1 MIKYCYFKKTSINPL
16 LLLCNYKSGYFSY
29 NKISDKE
36 ITLDSIHYKYN
47 FKIQPYNIT
56 TTININNDGSSIFYV
71 FPEEL
76 NFIQKNYI
84 TIYFIME
91 NPKYVNNFVLMYSD
105 SNSYK
110 NLSYLNCQN
119 LEGLKKCQAY
129 FKFYK
134 AKL

>member
-1 MIKYCYFKKTSINPL
+1 
-16 LLLCNYKSGYFSY
+16 
-29 NKISDKE
+29 
-36 ITLDSIHYKYN
+36 
-47 FKIQPYNIT
+47 
-56 TTININNDGSSIFYV
+56 
-71 FPEEL
+71 
-76 NFIQKNYI
+76 
-84 TIYFIME
+84 ME